1 MENEFI
7 KLPIN
12 NSVLVQQS
20 MLSLEKA
27 VAFARILTTGSSGEL
42 IDCIKVTA
50 DDGGMFNTNDEILIF
65 DLKIDVSQKVVNDIR
80 YTERLAV
87 HFTVHDKENP
97 WVYALRND
105 FPAVSHRINTP
116 FEKPYCLCI
125 YEQNYDDLKLEWR
138 SQKFLDDIR
147 IWLAL
152 TAIGKLHQDDQP
164 LEQLLYFNG
173 GRIAIPTDIGE
184 QESVF
189 IYLASQKGNKHNFI
203 VNTIRN
209 QNSEFQCLILK
220 GDPQEHGEI
229 SNPPTNLY
237 NLYDFLL
244 SANIDLQQQVKPV
257 VLSSL
262 TNSQSLSKKLLL
274 LVLLPKTNCENSQ
287 VQNELYCFLLL
298 DSLKLIGL
306 NLGLILEGPDMQ
318 LGQSFPIEAPEQK
331 LSEKIAV
338 YTLVPEFKLSSKLA
352 TKYSLGKEI
361 HELSQTKFCQI
372 GTGSL
377 GSQIFMNI
385 AKSGIGNWK
394 LIDEDILLPHNL
406 VRHQLNEN
414 SVMQSKAIALSR
426 IANRLLHDDNFSSG
440 IWENY
445 NDPSEPEKLEQLLQ
459 EADFILDVS
468 TSIPVERS
476 LANQTKLAARK
487 ISIFLNPAGSDL
499 VILAEDTEHKNR
511 LDILE
516 FQYYRALIQEPE
528 LFNHLQQSH
537 GKIRYANSCRDLT
550 TAIPADYAAMH
561 ASIASCFLKSI
572 CNYEEAVISIWQLD
586 ENSLTVNRQDVPV
599 APYDSF
605 HTHNW
610 EIIIDTTVI
619 KKISSAR
626 LSKLPY
632 ETGGILIGGY
642 DFVWKKIY
650 VVDTILSP
658 PDSEETPTSYIRGMV
673 GVQQRLEEIN
683 QRTAGHLKYIGE
695 WHSHPENYH
704 LDMSEDDIKLF
715 KEIKA
720 YMNESGYPPLM
731 LIAGDNESYQVF
743 TDLQTRHE

>member
-1 MENEFI
+1 MRLLIHKKIEVQEQGMENEFI

-27 VAFARILTTGSSGEL
+27 VAFAHVLITSSSGEL
-42 IDCIKVTA
+42 KNCIKVTA
-50 DDGGMFNTNDEILIF
+50 DEGGIFNTNDEILIF
-65 DLKIDVSQKVVNDIR
+65 DLNIDVGQNVVNDIR

-87 HFTVHDKENP
+87 HFTVRDKENP

-138 SQKFLDDIR
+138 SQRFLDDIR
-147 IWLAL
+147 TWLAL
-152 TAIGKLHQDDQP
+152 TAMGKLHQDDQP

-173 GRIAIPTDIGE
+173 GRIAIPANIEE
-184 QESVF
+184 QKSVF
-189 IYLASQKGNKHNFI
+189 VYLVSQKDNKLNFVI
-203 VNTIRN
+203 DNTPN
-209 QNSEFQCLILK
+209 PDAEFQCLILR
-220 GDPQEHGEI
+220 GDPQEHGQI

-257 VLSSL
+257 VLSAL

-274 LVLLPKTNCENSQ
+274 VVLLPKTNIENSQ

-306 NLGLILEGPDMQ
+306 NLGVILEGPDMQ
-318 LGQSFPIEAPEQK
+318 LGQSFPMEAPEQK
-331 LSEKIAV
+331 LAEKIAV
-338 YTLVPEFKLSSKLA
+338 YTLVPEFQLSSKLA
-352 TKYSLGKEI
+352 TKYSLGDDK
-361 HELSQTKFCQI
+361 HDLSLAKFCQI

-377 GSQIFMNI
+377 GSQIFMNM
-385 AKSGIGNWK
+385 AKSGLGNWK

-406 VRHQLNEN
+406 VRHQLGD
-414 SVMQSKAIALSR
+414 SALMRPKAIALSQ
-426 IANRLLHDDNFSSG
+426 IANRLLHDNNFSSG
-440 IWENY
+440 VWENY
-445 NDPSEPEKLEQLLQ
+445 NDPLEPEKLEQLLQ
-459 EADFILDVS
+459 EADYVLDVS

-476 LANQTKLAARK
+476 LANQTELIARK

-516 FQYYRALIQEPE
+516 FQYYRALIQEPQ

-561 ASIASCFLKSI
+561 ASIASSFLKRI
-572 CNYEEAVISIWQLD
+572 YNCEEAVISIWQLD
-586 ENSLTVNRQDVPV
+586 ENALTVNRQEVSVD
-599 APYDSF
+599 PYNSF

-610 EIIIDTTVI
+610 EIIINATVI
-619 KKISSAR
+619 KKFSSAR
-626 LSKLPY
+626 LSKLPN

-650 VVDTILSP
+650 IVDTILSP
-658 PDSEETPTSYIRGMV
+658 PDSEETPTSYIRGIV
-673 GVQQRLEEIN
+673 GVQQRLEEIS

-695 WHSHPENYH
+695 WHSHPENCQ
-704 LDMSEDDIKLF
+704 LNMSEDDIILF
-715 KEIKA
+715 EEIKA
-720 YMNESGYPPLM
+720 YMNESGYPPFNV
-731 LIAGDNESYQVF
+731 DCW
-743 TDLQTRHE
+743 R